1 MSESISDTAVVEV
14 PIGLARVK
22 AIVVDAV
29 GHALPLVPFY
39 FYHGSV
45 PAYLLLTAFDL
56 ALGLMLIVGTTREA
70 KDPTTVDPR
79 ATLISRITAA
89 LVLAGFLGGV
99 AAFLTIPLGIP
110 AFISGMEAHVD
121 WIALVT
127 RPGFYLPVV
136 LMALSAGVRA
146 QLRFEA
152 ATRVGNRGT
161 SSHAGPIVGDL
172 ARDRRMAKAALRRAS
187 DFDRGLCGV
196 GLRAERS
203 GAAWAFYFPTAL
215 RRAAGLLRCAAG
227 YRTKNSSRS
236 MAGSSGATGGKK
248 GKILNS
254 RPLVSETLRT

>member
-29 GHALPLVPFY
+29 RHALPLVPFY

-56 ALGLMLIVGTTREA
+56 ALGLMLIVGTTRDA

-79 ATLISRITAA
+79 ATLLISRITAA

-99 AAFLTIPLGIP
+99 AAILTIPLGIP

-127 RPGFYLPVV
+127 RPGFYLPVA

-161 SSHAGPIVGDL
+161 SLHAGPIVGDL
-172 ARDRRMAKAALRRAS
+172 ARDRRMAKAAYAAQVTLIAVYVVLAYGLSVLGRHGLFIFPLLYAALLVF
-187 DFDRGLCGV
+187 FDARPDIGQ
-196 GLRAERS
+196 RI
-203 GAAWAFYFPTAL
+203 FPHLWREA
-215 RRAAGLLRCAAG
+215 REQPAGRK
-227 YRTKNSSRS
+227 RKNTK
-236 MAGSSGATGGKK
+236 
-248 GKILNS
+248 
-254 RPLVSETLRT
+254 

>member
-29 GHALPLVPFY
+29 RHALPLVPFY

-56 ALGLMLIVGTTREA
+56 ALGLMLIVGTTRDA

-79 ATLISRITAA
+79 ATWLISRITAA

-99 AAFLTIPLGIP
+99 AAILTIPLGIP

-161 SSHAGPIVGDL
+161 SLHAGPIVGDL
-172 ARDRRMAKAALRRAS
+172 ARDRRMAKAAYAAQVTLIAVYVVLAYGLSVLGRHGLFIFPLLYAALLVF
-187 DFDRGLCGV
+187 FDARPDIGQRILPD
-196 GLRAERS
+196 LWREAREQ
-203 GAAWAFYFPTAL
+203 P
-215 RRAAGLLRCAAG
+215 AGRK
-227 YRTKNSSRS
+227 RKNTK
-236 MAGSSGATGGKK
+236 
-248 GKILNS
+248 
-254 RPLVSETLRT
+254 

>member
-1 MSESISDTAVVEV
+1 MTRI
-14 PIGLARVK
+14 K

-29 GHALPLVPFY
+29 RHALPLVPLY

-56 ALGLMLIVGTTREA
+56 ALGLMLIVGTTRDP

-79 ATLISRITAA
+79 AAWFISRITAA

-110 AFISGMEAHVD
+110 AFIFGLQAQVD
-121 WIALVT
+121 WIALVM

-152 ATRVGNRGT
+152 TTRVGEWGT
-161 SSHAGPIVGDL
+161 SLHAGPIVGDV
-172 ARDRRMAKAALRRAS
+172 ARDRQMAKAAYAAQVTLIGVYVMLAYGLSVIGRFGLFIFPMLYAALLVF
-187 DFDRGLCGV
+187 FDARPDIGQ
-196 GLRAERS
+196 RI
-203 GAAWAFYFPTAL
+203 FPNL
-215 RRAAGLLRCAAG
+215 WREGDKGRI
-227 YRTKNSSRS
+227 KN
-236 MAGSSGATGGKK
+236 
-248 GKILNS
+248 
-254 RPLVSETLRT
+254 